1 MPNLPDLFL
10 DYYQLTMSQSFWRI
24 HGEKEAVFELSFRA
38 LPKDRGYLV
47 IGGIEQCLQHIKN
60 LSFQKSSVESLEEL
74 EKFDPTF
81 LEYLQSLKFTGDV
94 WGIRDG
100 EIIFANEPVLQV
112 KAPIIECQL
121 IETMLINTVNLHTL
135 LATKCARVLYAAQGK
150 PVIDFVERRAHSRL
164 AASILA
170 EEAFLAGF
178 SGTATVDAGIQNSI
192 PLIGTMAHS
201 YVMAFKTELEAFRS
215 YAKEFPDECTFLVD
229 TYDSIQGLNNAVQV
243 GLEMKI
249 KGHQLFGVRLD
260 SGDLQELSETARL
273 LLDTSGLNYVKII
286 ASGGLDEYAIADLES
301 NQAPIDIYG
310 VGTKVSVSA
319 DMPWAETIYKMVE
332 FNKTPVAKISEH
344 KESTPYQKEVYRIN
358 DSSGRYL
365 RDVVTKVNSPEA
377 CQEGDKLL
385 VNRIKHGNLIELP
398 TSTIDPQN
406 FHRTAFHRLPTRYK
420 ALSSPPHYPVENM
433 IN

>member
-1 MPNLPDLFL
+1 M
-10 DYYQLTMSQSFWRI
+10 
-24 HGEKEAVFELSFRA
+24 K
-38 LPKDRGYLV
+38 
-47 IGGIEQCLQHIKN
+47 
-60 LSFQKSSVESLEEL
+60 EL

-135 LATKCARVLYAAQGK
+135 LATKCARVLYAARGK
-150 PVIDFVERRAHSRL
+150 PVIDFGARRAHSRL
-164 AASILA
+164 AASVLA

-192 PLIGTMAHS
+192 PLVGTMAHS

-243 GLEMKI
+243 GLEMKN

-260 SGDLQELSETARL
+260 SGDLQKLSETARL

-319 DMPWAETIYKMVE
+319 DTPWAETIYKMVE
-332 FNKTPVAKISEH
+332 FNKAPVAKISEY

-358 DSSGRYL
+358 SSSGRYL
-365 RDVVTKVNSPEA
+365 WDVVTKANSPEA

-385 VNRIKHGNLIELP
+385 VNRIKNGNLIGLP
-398 TSTIDPQN
+398 KPTIDPQK

-420 ALSSPPHYPVENM
+420 ALSSPSHYPVKIM